1 MATFREGDG
10 FDYCEKMYNDKVV
23 WTNKDG
29 IRRERLK
36 YQCGQYAKSKYGQ
49 CKKNSILA
57 EWVAI
62 EVIVYMKRLVSNK
75 QFTDNIKK
83 TNWS

>member
-1 MATFREGDG
+1 MCGSS
-10 FDYCEKMYNDKVV
+10 MYADKVV

-36 YQCGQYAKSKYGQ
+36 YQYGYYAKSKYGQ

-57 EWVAI
+57 KCFDTV
-62 EVIVYMKRLVSNK
+62 KCL
-75 QFTDNIKK
+75 
-83 TNWS
+83 